1 VAEDIPNPF
10 QDSTNQ
16 NTSTTWLGDQKPVD
30 VDLDG
35 MGDYAQSMKRIHD
48 NLMNE
53 LGYVDDLA
61 SRPMT
66 AWAGPVLGE
75 ADYIR
80 TRMRDNSTEFTEYL
94 KRLRDALLNIGMA
107 AQTIADTYASTDGT
121 SATSI
126 NTVLFAFADPGA
138 SRPSGLPSFVTGE
151 TYADKMRE
159 LEAQQAGQAP
169 AAGSPEWGNPERWE
183 SVEGSDGTVTQTA
196 TTADGH
202 RMEIVTTG
210 TGTGAVTTTTTVFA
224 PNGTRLSASSQR
236 TTTAS
241 YPYGTITT
249 TTDTRDGQVTGT
261 TTRSSYT
268 GGPGMTE
275 TVTTSDA
282 QGNETSRTTVSTETH
297 SDGSQTITTRNAAG
311 EVIDQVRV
319 GAQTADGTGL
329 DETPRQRALDSIP
342 GMY

>member
-1 VAEDIPNPF
+1 MAEDIPNPF
-10 QDSTNQ
+10 QDSTDY
-16 NTSTTWLGDQKPVD
+16 NTSKTWLDDQKPVD
-30 VDLDG
+30 IDLDG
-35 MGDYAQSMKRIHD
+35 MADYAQSMKRIHD
-48 NLMNE
+48 NLMGE

-61 SRPMT
+61 TRPLT

-75 ADYIR
+75 ADYIS
-80 TRMRDNSTEFTEYL
+80 TRIRDNSTEFNEYL
-94 KRLRDALLNIGMA
+94 KRLRAALLNIGMA
-107 AQTIADTYASTDGT
+107 AQTVADTYASTDGT

-126 NTVLFAFADPGA
+126 NTVMFAFAQPGA
-138 SRPSGLPSFVTGE
+138 SRPSGLPSYVTGE
-151 TYADKMRE
+151 TYADKVRE

-169 AAGSPEWGNPERWE
+169 AAASPDWGRPERWE
-183 SVEGSDGTVTQTA
+183 SEEAPDGTVTQTA

-202 RMEIVTTG
+202 QMVIVTTG
-210 TGTGAVTTTTTVFA
+210 TGTGAVTTTTTILA

-249 TTDTRDGQVTGT
+249 TTDTRDGQVTGS
-261 TTRSSYT
+261 TTRSTYS
-268 GGPGMTE
+268 GAPGMTE

-282 QGNETSRTTVSTETH
+282 QGNETSRSTVSTETH

-311 EVIDQVRV
+311 EIIDQVQV
-319 GAQTADGTGL
+319 GAQTANGTGL